1 MKIAHEIL
9 RALGRIEGE
18 LIEIRKL
25 NERVSKLET
34 WHSWLKGG
42 WATVVAAYVYFF
54 RGSLNR

>member
-1 MKIAHEIL
+1 MDSDSDIM

-25 NERVSKLET
+25 SERVSRLEH

-42 WATVVAAYVYFF
+42 WAALAAAFGYLVRAYG
-54 RGSLNR
+54 R